1 MENTK
6 PWLDSKNNKIDK
18 FYPTSANAKNH
29 YVLFSP
35 PLDRFLIVD
44 NLDPWIM
51 FETAKIISSKIIV
64 VCYIL
69 NDKSVSDMTNENC
82 LLYSTVHKKGENTYG
97 SSLMSSIKQP
107 ACMTNFNSQI
117 VEKGW
122 PTEYV
127 SDVKKEMVVKMQ
139 EYALFVLRC
148 VHALT
153 ISDAYRNVFP
163 ESKYLHDYMSDSSP
177 KELQVCFDST
187 VAPTGMVNI
196 IKGILY
202 HANSV
207 DEALEEIRLAWE
219 KYSKNDI
226 SGFREQFYNCLGI
239 PVPKMAVSLKEIAD
253 NVTVW
258 VV

>member
-1 MENTK
+1 MENK
-6 PWLDSKNNKIDK
+6 KSWMDPNDKKLHK
-18 FYPTSANAKNH
+18 FYPASCTAKNH

-51 FETAKIISSKIIV
+51 FETAKILSSKIIL

-69 NDKSVSDMTNENC
+69 NDTVVSDMTNENC
-82 LLYSTVHKKGENTYG
+82 LLHGTVHKKGENTYG
-97 SSLMSSIKQP
+97 SSLMSSVKQP
-107 ACMTNFNSQI
+107 ACMTHFRSEV

-122 PTEYV
+122 PTEFA
-127 SDVKKEMVVKMQ
+127 DGTRKETILKMQ
-139 EYALFVLRC
+139 EYALFALRC
-148 VHALT
+148 LHAII
-153 ISDAYRNVFP
+153 ISDSYRNIFP
-163 ESKYLHDYMSDSSP
+163 ESKYLHDYLGDCSP

-187 VAPTGMVNI
+187 TAPEGMVSVV
-196 IKGILY
+196 KSILY
-202 HANSV
+202 HSNSV
-207 DEALEEIRLAWE
+207 EEALEEIKLAWI

-226 SGFREQFYNCLGI
+226 SGYREMFYDTLGI
-239 PVPKMAVSLKEIAD
+239 PIPEMGISLKEIAD